1 MDNLGMGFTHN
12 DNYPPGVT
20 GAEWQIT
27 GEKPPRYARKSKK
40 EELIMELTEAL
51 KAELEDMTPEYQDKL
66 AHLLNTA
73 SSMGAWGGNCGE
85 LAVVTPDG
93 GVVMREAEAAPLSDK

>member
-1 MDNLGMGFTHN
+1 
-12 DNYPPGVT
+12 
-20 GAEWQIT
+20 
-27 GEKPPRYARKSKK
+27 
-40 EELIMELTEAL
+40 MELTESL
-51 KAELEDMTPEYQDKL
+51 KTELEGMTPEYQNKL

-93 GVVMREAEAAPLSDK
+93 RVVMREEEAAPLQDK